1 MSIRVLQAKPD
12 FGEVFTAHLLT
23 RNAERSHR
31 VFNFARRAFLPDRKQ
46 APRAMPSGFYDNREA
61 IMAELR
67 RREFVLQG
75 SAALAALTVLQAS
88 RLAQAFP
95 SRPGDEVVA
104 WLDQPP
110 ENPVPQVVANQL
122 KWEDLDSWLTP
133 NEKFFSIAHYNR
145 PTIDAKDWKLQ
156 VGGLVKRPL
165 TLALSDLM
173 ARPRQEVAFT
183 LECSGNHGFPWFL
196 GGIGTARWAGTPLA
210 AVLAEAGVQEN
221 GIEVVFFGSDA
232 GEEVVREIKMPQH
245 FARSMS
251 LADAMNPNNLLCYE
265 MNGAPLPPANGFP
278 LRLVAPGW
286 YGIANVKWLRRI
298 EVRDTRFMNR
308 FMARDYVTIRSEQR
322 DGQEVWTETSVGRS
336 LLKSA
341 PAKVTRKDGNYRIIG
356 AAWGGGAPIAR
367 VEARVDAGP
376 WLSATIDGSED
387 AEFAWKIWSVDWAAP
402 APGEHT
408 ITSQAI
414 DRSGQVQP
422 AMDDP
427 RIANT
432 PTGRATTHRR
442 RSTSGPGRWDR
453 DDCGASAAARRWHG
467 ASRTEQTAPLHPQ

>member
-1 MSIRVLQAKPD
+1 
-12 FGEVFTAHLLT
+12 
-23 RNAERSHR
+23 
-31 VFNFARRAFLPDRKQ
+31 
-46 APRAMPSGFYDNREA
+46 
-61 IMAELR
+61 MAELP
-67 RREFVLQG
+67 RREFVIQG
-75 SAALAALTVLQAS
+75 SAALAGLTVLYATHA
-88 RLAQAFP
+88 AQAFP
-95 SRPGDEVVA
+95 SRPGDDVIP

-133 NEKFFSIAHYNR
+133 NERFFSVAHYNR
-145 PTIDAKDWKLQ
+145 PTIDAKTWTLQ
-156 VGGLVKRPL
+156 IGGLVKRPL
-165 TLALSDLM
+165 TFTLSELM

-210 AVLAEAGVQEN
+210 AVLAEAGVLES

-286 YGIANVKWLRRI
+286 YGIANVKWLQRI

-308 FMARDYVTIRSEQR
+308 FMARDYVTIREERR
-322 DGQEVWTETSVGRS
+322 DGESVWTETSVGRS

-341 PAKVTRKDGNYRIIG
+341 PANVTRKDGNYRIIG
-356 AAWGGGAPIAR
+356 AAWGAPIAR
-367 VEARVDAGP
+367 VEVQVDSGP
-376 WLSATIDGSED
+376 WLPATIDGSEE
-387 AEFAWKIWSVDWAAP
+387 AEFAWKIWSLDWPDP
-402 APGEHT
+402 APGEHA
-408 ITSQAI
+408 ITSRAI
-414 DRSGQVQP
+414 DRTGQIQP
-422 AMDDP
+422 PLDDP
-427 RIANT
+427 RIANKHT
-432 PTGRATTHRR
+432 YWESNGQVTRKIRIA
-442 RSTSGPGRWDR
+442 
-453 DDCGASAAARRWHG
+453 
-467 ASRTEQTAPLHPQ
+467 